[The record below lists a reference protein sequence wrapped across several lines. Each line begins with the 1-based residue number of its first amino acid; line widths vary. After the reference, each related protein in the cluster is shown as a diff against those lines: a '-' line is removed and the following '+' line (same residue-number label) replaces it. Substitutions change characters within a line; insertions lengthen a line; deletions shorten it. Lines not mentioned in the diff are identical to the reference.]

1 MLAATLVL
9 LPICWNGFMIKKWE
23 GALLAVFYV
32 AYVTYLVMESGDGS
46 APDLYRTML
55 LIVVPLVM
63 LAFTAT
69 GLQGWRRHRA
79 AQRA

>member
-1 MLAATLVL
+1 
-9 LPICWNGFMIKKWE
+9 
-23 GALLAVFYV
+23 
-32 AYVTYLVMESGDGS
+32 VTYLVMESCDGS

-63 LAFTAT
+63 LAFTTT

-79 AQRA
+79 AQHA